1 MRRRR
6 GPQFYSLGGR
16 TPPPSPPPQQN
27 FGAGIVAG
35 ASDNDPTT
43 VATLAVIGSTTTY
56 ELGWLTLLVIP
67 MLAVIQAIA
76 AQVGTV
82 TKKGLED
89 CVRSAYGR
97 VWAFAALGA
106 LLVVNVLT
114 LAADLEGG
122 SAAVEMLTGIAYRWW
137 VAPLGVLTVVVL
149 VFGNY
154 RTIERVLRY
163 LALLFLTYVGA
174 AFLARPDWGA
184 VLHASFV
191 PHFDFKPATV
201 AGALALL
208 GTTLTAYAYVW
219 ETIELSEEKPRLR
232 QLGLVQVDAALGIVV
247 AGLTF
252 WFILIATGATLGVH
266 HTTVDTAQKAAQA
279 LAPIA
284 GKYASL
290 VFAVGL
296 LGSALVAIPVIAGT
310 SAYVA
315 AEMFG
320 WRCSLDASFD
330 RARAF
335 YLTLGGCVAAAVLI
349 GVAGV
354 APIKLLFM
362 SGIAGGIATP
372 LTLALMLLV
381 ARNERIMRKA
391 RIAPWLAASGW
402 CVTLLVGVATV
413 VYLVQT
419 LRGNGGG

>member
-1 MRRRR
+1 V
-6 GPQFYSLGGR
+6 SGR
-16 TPPPSPPPQQN
+16 PSRKPSAGAK

-67 MLAVIQAIA
+67 MLAVVQAVA

-82 TKKGLED
+82 TKRGLED

-97 VWAFAALGA
+97 TWAIVALAAL
-106 LLVVNVLT
+106 LIVNLLT

-122 SAAVEMLTGIAYRWW
+122 AAALQLLTNLDYRWW
-137 VAPLGVLTVVVL
+137 VLPLGALTVAMLVL
-149 VFGNY
+149 GNY
-154 RTIERVLRY
+154 RGIERVLRY

-174 AFLARPDWGA
+174 AFLAHPDWGA
-184 VLHASFV
+184 VFRGSFV
-191 PHFDFKPATV
+191 PHFSLAPDMV
-201 AGALALL
+201 SGALALL

-219 ETIELSEEKPRLR
+219 ETIELSERKPPLR
-232 QLGLVQVDAALGIVV
+232 RLGLVQADAALGIVV

-266 HTTVDTAQKAAQA
+266 HETVQTAQQAAQA
-279 LAPIA
+279 LAPVA
-284 GKYASL
+284 GRYASL

-320 WRCSLDASFD
+320 WRRSLDASFN
-330 RARAF
+330 RARRF
-335 YLTLGGCVAAAVLI
+335 YLTLGGVVLVAVAI
-349 GVAGV
+349 GMLGV
-354 APIKLLFM
+354 PPIKLLFL

-372 LTLALMLLV
+372 LTMALMLLV
-381 ARNERIMRKA
+381 SRNRDLMHRFRI
-391 RIAPWLAASGW
+391 PVWLAAAGW
-402 CVTLLVGVATV
+402 AVTAIVTAATV
-413 VYLVQT
+413 TYLAQT
-419 LRGNGGG
+419 LTGTGANGA

>member
-1 MRRRR
+1 MPPRRHRPNWDALGAR
-6 GPQFYSLGGR
+6 TQPTKPQPEE
-16 TPPPSPPPQQN
+16 T

-76 AQVGTV
+76 AQIGVV
-82 TKKGLED
+82 SKKGLED

-97 VWAFAALGA
+97 GWAIAALAA
-106 LLVVNVLT
+106 LLVVNTLT

-122 SAAVEMLTGIAYRWW
+122 GAALQILSGADYRWW
-137 VAPLGVLTVVVL
+137 LLPLGISTVATLVL
-149 VFGNY
+149 GNY
-154 RTIERVLRY
+154 KMIERVLRY
-163 LALLFLTYVGA
+163 VALLFLTYVGA
-174 AFLARPDWGA
+174 AFLARPDWHA
-184 VLHASFV
+184 VFAGSFV
-191 PHFDFKPATV
+191 PHVRFEPSYI

-232 QLGLVQVDAALGIVV
+232 RLGLVQVDAALGIVV

-266 HTTVDTAQKAAQA
+266 HNTVQTADQAAQA

-290 VFAVGL
+290 IFGIGL

-310 SAYVA
+310 CAYVA

-320 WRCSLDASFD
+320 WRSSLDASFN
-330 RARAF
+330 RARRF
-335 YLTLGGCVAAAVLI
+335 YLTLAACVAIACAI
-349 GVAGV
+349 GFAGV
-354 APIKLLFM
+354 KPITLLFY

-372 LTLALMLLV
+372 FTMALMLLV
-381 ARNERIMRKA
+381 GRNHAVMHQKRI
-391 RIAPWLAASGW
+391 PLGLAVAGW
-402 CVTLLVGVATV
+402 CVAGIVTSATL
-413 VYLVQT
+413 VYLYQT
-419 LRGNGGG
+419 IRGL

>member
-1 MRRRR
+1 MRRRHHTSH
-6 GPQFYSLGGR
+6 GAS
-16 TPPPSPPPQQN
+16 

-76 AQVGTV
+76 AQIGTV

-97 VWAFAALGA
+97 AWAIVALAAL
-106 LLVVNVLT
+106 LIVNVLT

-122 SAAVEMLTGIAYRWW
+122 GAAMHMLTNVDYRWW
-137 VAPLGVLTVVVL
+137 VAPLGAASVIVL

-154 RTIERVLRY
+154 RSIERVLRY

-174 AFLARPDWGA
+174 AFLAHPDWSA
-184 VLHASFV
+184 VFRGSFI
-191 PHFDFKPATV
+191 PHFDFRPDTV
-201 AGALALL
+201 SGALALL

-219 ETIELSEEKPRLR
+219 ETIELSEEKPPLR
-232 QLGLVQVDAALGIVV
+232 RLGLVQVDAALGIVV

-252 WFILIATGATLGVH
+252 WFILVATGATLGTH
-266 HTTVDTAQKAAQA
+266 HHPVQTAQEAAQA
-279 LAPIA
+279 LAPVA

-290 VFAVGL
+290 VFAIGL
-296 LGSALVAIPVIAGT
+296 LGSAFVAIPVIAGT

-320 WRCSLDASFD
+320 WRRSLDAKFN
-330 RARAF
+330 RARPF
-335 YLTLGGCVAAAVLI
+335 YLTLSGCVLVAVLI
-349 GVAGV
+349 GMAGV
-354 APIKLLFM
+354 PPIKLLFF

-372 LTLALMLLV
+372 LTMALMLLV
-381 ARNERIMRKA
+381 GRNKNIMHRA
-391 RIAPWLAASGW
+391 RIPAWLAAAGW
-402 CVTLLVGVATV
+402 CVTLIVTSATMI
-413 VYLVQT
+413 YLVQT
-419 LRGNGGG
+419 LTGLGSS

>member
-6 GPQFYSLGGR
+6 GLSHVESLAGR
-16 TPPPSPPPQQN
+16 TRPPKQPPAQK

-43 VATLAVIGSTTTY
+43 VATLAVIGSTTVY
-56 ELGWLTLLVIP
+56 GLGWLTLLVIP
-67 MLAVIQAIA
+67 MLAVVQAIA

-82 TKKGLED
+82 SKKGLED
-89 CVRSAYGR
+89 CVRHAYGPF
-97 VWAFAALGA
+97 WAIVALAAL
-106 LLVVNVLT
+106 LIVNILT

-122 SAAVEMLTGIAYRWW
+122 GAALHLLTNVNYRWF
-137 VAPLGVLTVVVL
+137 VAPLGALTVIVL
-149 VFGNY
+149 VYGNY

-174 AFLARPDWGA
+174 AFLAHPDWGA
-184 VLHASFV
+184 VLRGSFV
-191 PHFDFKPATV
+191 PHFELAHDYV

-219 ETIELSEEKPRLR
+219 ETIELSEEKPQLR
-232 QLGLVQVDAALGIVV
+232 RLGLVQVDAALGIVV

-266 HTTVDTAQKAAQA
+266 HKTVQTAQEAAQA

-290 VFAVGL
+290 VFAIGL

-320 WRCSLDASFD
+320 WRRSLDAKFN

-335 YLTLGGCVAAAVLI
+335 YLTLGACVLVAVAI
-349 GVAGV
+349 GLAGV
-354 APIKLLFM
+354 PPIKLLFF

-372 LTLALMLLV
+372 LTMALMLLV
-381 ARNERIMRKA
+381 GRNRAIMHHA
-391 RIAPWLAASGW
+391 RIPGWLAAAGW
-402 CVTLLVGVATV
+402 YVTAVVASATGI
-413 VYLVQT
+413 YLVQT
-419 LRGNGGG
+419 LSGHGG

>member
-1 MRRRR
+1 MHAGSPGSSMPPR
-6 GPQFYSLGGR
+6 QKS
-16 TPPPSPPPQQN
+16 TPAT

-82 TKKGLED
+82 SKKGLED

-97 VWAFAALGA
+97 FWAVVALAA

-114 LAADLEGG
+114 LAADFEGG
-122 SAAVEMLTGIAYRWW
+122 AAAIDLLTGVSYRWW
-137 VAPLGVLTVVVL
+137 VAPLGALTVIVL
-149 VFGNY
+149 VYGNY
-154 RTIERVLRY
+154 RSIERVLRY
-163 LALLFLTYVGA
+163 IALLFLTYVGA
-174 AFLARPDWGA
+174 AFLAHPDWGA
-184 VLHASFV
+184 VIRGSFV
-191 PHFDFKPATV
+191 PHFDLRPDTV
-201 AGALALL
+201 SGALALL

-219 ETIELSEEKPRLR
+219 ETIELSEEKPQLR
-232 QLGLVQVDAALGIVV
+232 RLGLVQVDAALGIIV

-252 WFILIATGATLGVH
+252 WFILVATGATLGVH
-266 HTTVDTAQKAAQA
+266 HKQVQTAQEAAQV

-290 VFAVGL
+290 VFAIGL

-320 WRCSLDASFD
+320 WRHSLDAKFD
-330 RARAF
+330 RARRF
-335 YLTLGGCVAAAVLI
+335 YLTLGGCVLVAVAI
-349 GVAGV
+349 GMAGV
-354 APIKLLFM
+354 PPIKLLFF

-372 LTLALMLLV
+372 LTMALMLLV
-381 ARNERIMRKA
+381 GRNKSIMHHLRI
-391 RIAPWLAASGW
+391 PGWLAAAGW
-402 CVTLLVGVATV
+402 CVTLVVTSATV
-413 VYLVQT
+413 IYLAQT
-419 LRGNGGG
+419 LTGHANG

>member
-1 MRRRR
+1 MRRRHHTSH
-6 GPQFYSLGGR
+6 GAS
-16 TPPPSPPPQQN
+16 

-35 ASDNDPTT
+35 ASDNDPT
-43 VATLAVIGSTTTY
+43 TLAVIGSTTTY

-76 AQVGTV
+76 AQIGTV

-89 CVRSAYGR
+89 CVRSAYR
-97 VWAFAALGA
+97 RAWAIVALAAL
-106 LLVVNVLT
+106 LIVNVLT

-122 SAAVEMLTGIAYRWW
+122 GAAMHMLTNVDYRWW
-137 VAPLGVLTVVVL
+137 VAPLGAASVIVL

-154 RTIERVLRY
+154 RSIERVLRY

-174 AFLARPDWGA
+174 AFLAHPDWSA
-184 VLHASFV
+184 VFRGSFV
-191 PHFDFKPATV
+191 PHLDFKPDTV
-201 AGALALL
+201 SGALALL

-219 ETIELSEEKPRLR
+219 ETIELSEEKPPLRRL
-232 QLGLVQVDAALGIVV
+232 ALGIVV

-266 HTTVDTAQKAAQA
+266 HVKVDTAQQAAQA

-290 VFAVGL
+290 VFAIGL
-296 LGSALVAIPVIAGT
+296 LGTALVAIPVIAGT

-320 WRCSLDASFD
+320 WRRSLDASFN

-335 YLTLGGCVAAAVLI
+335 YLTLSGCVVAAVLI
-349 GVAGV
+349 RLAGV
-354 APIKLLFM
+354 PPIKLLYM

-372 LTLALMLLV
+372 LTMALMLLV
-381 ARNERIMRKA
+381 ARNHRIMHQA
-391 RIAPWLAASGW
+391 RVGPWLAAAGW
-402 CVTLLVGVATV
+402 CVTLLVSAATLI
-413 VYLVQT
+413 YLYQT
-419 LRGNGGG
+419 VTGAGS

>member
-1 MRRRR
+1 MSRRRR
-6 GPQFYSLGGR
+6 PSLPRDVSGK
-16 TPPPSPPPQQN
+16 TPQQEQR

-56 ELGWLTLLVIP
+56 ELGWLTLAVIP
-67 MLAVIQAIA
+67 MLAIIQAVA
-76 AQVGTV
+76 AQIGAVS
-82 TKKGLED
+82 KKGLED
-89 CVRSAYGR
+89 CVRSRYGR
-97 VWAFAALGA
+97 VWAVLALAA

-122 SAAVEMLTGIAYRWW
+122 GAALQLLTRADYKWW
-137 VAPLGVLTVVVL
+137 LLPLGALTVLVL
-149 VFGNY
+149 VYGNY
-154 RTIERVLRY
+154 RLIERVLRY

-174 AFLARPDWGA
+174 AFLAHPDWGA
-184 VLHASFV
+184 VLRGSFV
-191 PHFDFKPATV
+191 PHFDFKPDTV

-219 ETIELSEEKPRLR
+219 ETIELSQEKPRLNR
-232 QLGLVQVDAALGIVV
+232 LGLVQVDAVLGIVV

-266 HTTVDTAQKAAQA
+266 HTKVDTAQQAAQA

-290 VFAVGL
+290 VFALGL

-310 SAYVA
+310 SAFVA

-320 WRCSLDASFD
+320 WRHSLDATFD
-330 RARAF
+330 RAPRF
-335 YLTLGGCVAAAVLI
+335 YLTLAGCVAIAVAI
-349 GVAGV
+349 GFAGV
-354 APIKLLFM
+354 PPIKLLFF

-372 LTLALMLLV
+372 FTMALMLLIGRDRQV
-381 ARNERIMRKA
+381 MHRA
-391 RIAPWLAASGW
+391 RIAPWLAAAGW
-402 CVTLLVGVATV
+402 CVTAVVTGATG
-413 VYLVQT
+413 VYLYQT
-419 LRGNGGG
+419 LTGSGGG

>member
-1 MRRRR
+1 M
-6 GPQFYSLGGR
+6 
-16 TPPPSPPPQQN
+16 T

-67 MLAVIQAIA
+67 MLAVVQAVA
-76 AQVGTV
+76 AQIGAV

-89 CVRSAYGR
+89 CVRHAYGR
-97 VWAFAALGA
+97 FWALLALAAL
-106 LLVVNVLT
+106 LIVNVLT

-122 SAAVEMLTGIAYRWW
+122 AAAVDLLTGISYRWW
-137 VAPLGVLTVVVL
+137 VLPLGVLTIAIL
-149 VFGNY
+149 VYGNY
-154 RTIERVLRY
+154 RTIERFLRY
-163 LALLFLTYVGA
+163 VALLFLTYVGA
-174 AFLARPDWGA
+174 AFLARPNWND
-184 VLHASFV
+184 VLRDSFI
-191 PHFDFKPATV
+191 PHFNFRPDTV

-219 ETIELSEEKPRLR
+219 ETIELSEEKPPLQR
-232 QLGLVQVDAALGIVV
+232 LGLVQVDAALGIVV

-266 HTTVDTAQKAAQA
+266 HHPVQTAQDAAQA
-279 LAPIA
+279 LVPIA
-284 GKYASL
+284 GKYAAT
-290 VFAVGL
+290 VFAIGL

-320 WRCSLDASFD
+320 WRRSLDAKFN

-335 YLTLGGCVAAAVLI
+335 YLTLSGCVLIAVLI
-349 GVAGV
+349 GMAGV
-354 APIKLLFM
+354 PPIKLLFF

-381 ARNERIMRKA
+381 GRNEKIMRH
-391 RIAPWLAASGW
+391 RRVPGWLAVAGW
-402 CVTLLVGVATV
+402 SVTAVVTAATV
-413 VYLVQT
+413 IYLGQT
-419 LRGNGGG
+419 LTGGGG